1 MRTPGELL
9 IRHAPSWAI
18 GFAVIILS
26 IGGAVWIARQS
37 RNTEALYQEQ
47 AARVDA
53 LALRVE
59 EQAAAVD
66 ASLAAL
72 QERVDDSV
80 SNAVQ
85 AARVETWKWLSE
97 RDKIERGR
105 NR

>member
-1 MRTPGELL
+1 
-9 IRHAPSWAI
+9 
-18 GFAVIILS
+18 
-26 IGGAVWIARQS
+26 
-37 RNTEALYQEQ
+37 
-47 AARVDA
+47 
-53 LALRVE
+53 VE

-72 QERVDDSV
+72 QGRVDDSV

-85 AARVETWKWLSE
+85 AARAETWKWLSE